1 MQKVAA
7 GLLLVAAVDAFRIKQ
22 KSKTGKRVESEVNTV
37 AEANQASISNLWRE
51 VRRMA
56 DAQPQVIL
64 NPRSFTSCHL
74 SESDCNIEDM
84 TGPTLVYP
92 DDDSARCYNGEAFGF
107 FVNPGARNKLYYY
120 FPNGGA
126 CWEFPFVLPGS
137 ATICLPNMLLGLTVT
152 GFGMGLTDYNSSR
165 NGLSDYTFVSPPY
178 CSGGAHVANTTVR
191 NLFGTRY
198 QNDYSHN
205 KFTIDWAK
213 RNLDQNLE
221 SMVLAGSSAGALGTM
236 AWADYMLDHFQYNK
250 ASVIVDSYMGVFPE
264 GSQGPTLKNFG
275 VCNLPIFAKFRDAC
289 ESGTA
294 NIQDVF
300 DEAIRAHPKAAFA
313 IVQPK
318 TDIVQRLF
326 YAAIS
331 LSYFNLDLYLSSNEF
346 YEITN
351 SQLQRYSR
359 HPNFVNYYVDGFWH
373 TFVWYPLH
381 YTASVSGELGLGG
394 DDGQPKLAEWVNGLV
409 NHEPVQ
415 SACKGR
421 SMKNGGEWWWLGGT
435 SYCDSKLYPKT
446 LSVSR

>member
-7 GLLLVAAVDAFRIKQ
+7 GLLLVAAVDSFRIKQ
-22 KSKTGKRVESEVNTV
+22 KQRQQQQQLAKSEVESGG
-37 AEANQASISNLWRE
+37 ISDLWNE

-56 DAQPQVIL
+56 DTQPQIIL
-64 NPRSFTSCHL
+64 TPGSFPSCSL
-74 SESDCNIEDM
+74 AESECKIEDM

-92 DDDSARCYNGEAFGF
+92 DDDSARCYNGERFGF

-126 CWEFPFVLPGS
+126 CWELPFLLPGS

-165 NGLSDYTFVSPPY
+165 NALSDHTFVSPPY
-178 CSGGAHVANTTVR
+178 CTGGAHVANTTVR

-198 QNDYSHN
+198 QYDYN
-205 KFTIDWAK
+205 NNRFTVDWAK

-221 SMVLAGSSAGALGTM
+221 SLVIAGSSAGALGTM
-236 AWADYMLDHFQYNK
+236 AWADHMLDLFQYNK
-250 ASVIVDSYMGVFPE
+250 ASVIVDSYMGIFPD
-264 GSQGPTLKNFG
+264 GSQGPTLKGFE
-275 VCNLPIFAKFRDAC
+275 VCNLPIFTKFRSAC
-289 ESGTA
+289 ESGRA
-294 NIQDVF
+294 NIQDIF
-300 DEAIRAHPKAAFA
+300 EEAIRAHPRAAFA

-318 TDIVQRLF
+318 TDVVQRLF
-326 YAAIS
+326 YSAIA
-331 LSYFNLDLYLSSNEF
+331 LSYFNLDLLMSSNRF
-346 YEITN
+346 YETTN

-373 TFVWYPLH
+373 TFLWYGLH

-394 DDGQPKLAEWVNGLV
+394 DDDQPKLAEWVNGLV

-435 SYCDSKLYPKT
+435 AYCDNQLYPKT